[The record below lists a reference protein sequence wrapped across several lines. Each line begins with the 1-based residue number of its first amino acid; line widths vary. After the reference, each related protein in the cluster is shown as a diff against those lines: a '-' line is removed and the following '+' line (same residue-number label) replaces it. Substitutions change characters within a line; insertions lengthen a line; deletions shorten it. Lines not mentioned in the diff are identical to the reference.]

1 MLIKILRIYFPI
13 FLLLFILSGLQ
24 ASERNLSDFLVKGKP
39 HKKDTALI
47 HAGLQKLPLLRFN
60 SKNDTANYF
69 VILFPG
75 DGGWRDVMNTVTK
88 GLTQRGVNV
97 VGFNTL
103 PYFKKKKTPAQI
115 AADIQKV
122 MDYYLD
128 VWNKKYVV
136 LGGYSF
142 SAEMLPFAYNSM
154 DPKYQAKIL
163 QLILLAPS
171 HLADFKVS
179 LFIYPASRSTPLLPE
194 LKKIDPNKM
203 LIICDG
209 VKESI
214 CRTMPYAN
222 PFNIVYFKC
231 NHWFVGY
238 KKEVAQVITEQ
249 LGVVNE
255 ALQ

>member
-1 MLIKILRIYFPI
+1 MR
-13 FLLLFILSGLQ
+13 
-24 ASERNLSDFLVKGKP
+24 
-39 HKKDTALI
+39 
-47 HAGLQKLPLLRFN
+47 AGIEKLPLLRFN

-103 PYFKKKKTPAQI
+103 PYFRKKKTPAQV

-122 MDYYLD
+122 MDYYTT

-142 SAEMLPFAYNSM
+142 SAEMLPFAYNSL
-154 DPKYQAKIL
+154 DPKYQEKIL
-163 QLILLAPS
+163 QIILLAPS

-179 LFIYPASRSTPLLPE
+179 LFVYPASHSIPLLPE
-194 LKKIDPNKM
+194 LNKIDPNKM

-214 CRTMPYAN
+214 CRTMPYEN

-249 LGVVNE
+249 LGVVNQSKE
-255 ALQ
+255 